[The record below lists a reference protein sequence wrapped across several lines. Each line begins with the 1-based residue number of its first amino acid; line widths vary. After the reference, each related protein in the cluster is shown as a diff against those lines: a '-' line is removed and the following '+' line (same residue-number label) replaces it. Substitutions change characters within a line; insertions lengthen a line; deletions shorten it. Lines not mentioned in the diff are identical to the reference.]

1 MVTKFTF
8 KHLINLYMYLYLL
21 YETMLRVM
29 LIHDTL
35 AVPET

>member
-1 MVTKFTF
+1 
-8 KHLINLYMYLYLL
+8 MYLYLL